1 MKISEK
7 NAEQTSNDFQ
17 KGFNVG
23 IQMNY
28 LDSKGKIFKTL
39 SFGGDDKVFNT
50 ILNIFKRHQQNSDIS
65 DPIDQELFAMLI
77 EQELKLK
84 KLIK

>member
-1 MKISEK
+1 MKIPEK

-23 IQMNY
+23 MQMNY
-28 LDSKGKIFKTL
+28 MESTRKNKPYVVSDL
-39 SFGGDDKVFNT
+39 
-50 ILNIFKRHQQNSDIS
+50 ILAIFKRHSDTSDIS
-65 DPIDQELFAMLI
+65 DPKDQELFALLI

-84 KLIK
+84 KLLK